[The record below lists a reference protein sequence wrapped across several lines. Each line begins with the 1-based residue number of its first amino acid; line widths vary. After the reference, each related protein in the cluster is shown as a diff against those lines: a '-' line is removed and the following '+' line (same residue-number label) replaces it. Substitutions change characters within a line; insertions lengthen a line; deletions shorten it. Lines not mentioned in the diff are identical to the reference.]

1 MMVSPTEKYA
11 SITSSEHFCA
21 YLLPLIC
28 SFYTHFRCVLSF
40 FLSLNISISCNYAS
54 SAILLWS
61 TIFLFIFL
69 YLRFIICVYSFVSFH
84 FFWLIRSLQ
93 FARSVTIQFILDEFY
108 IGSSTFCCFHK
119 IMTEVGTLKPM
130 SKFKVFLSLCDV
142 HFTVALNFNFNLN
155 VVILN

>member
-1 MMVSPTEKYA
+1 MYPYHA
-11 SITSSEHFCA
+11 ITHPQPFC
-21 YLLPLIC
+21 
-28 SFYTHFRCVLSF
+28 FGQQFF
-40 FLSLNISISCNYAS
+40 FLSSFICVSLFAFITLC
-54 SAILLWS
+54 LL
-61 TIFLFIFL
+61 
-69 YLRFIICVYSFVSFH
+69 RVYSFVSFH

-93 FARSVTIQFILDEFY
+93 FVRSVTIQFILDEFY

-130 SKFKVFLSLCDV
+130 SKFKVFSSLCDV